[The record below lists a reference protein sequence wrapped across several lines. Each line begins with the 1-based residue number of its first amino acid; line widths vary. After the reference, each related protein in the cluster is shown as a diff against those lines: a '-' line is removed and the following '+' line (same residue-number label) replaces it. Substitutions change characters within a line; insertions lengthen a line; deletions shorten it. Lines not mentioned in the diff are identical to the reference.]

1 MAEEAAQQTRL
12 NLDAEILSKLLRAG
26 AAITMQSL
34 GPTPTYNL
42 YVATNANLP
51 ELKGK

>member
-1 MAEEAAQQTRL
+1 MAEEAAQTRL
-12 NLDAEILSKLLRAG
+12 NLDAEILSELLRAG
-26 AAITMQSL
+26 AAIATQNL

-51 ELKGK
+51 ELKGN